1 MQYLRAGLGSSLSIA
16 MLLVSSTLCA
26 QQAAKPAAAPP
37 PPAAAPPPAPASLS
51 QSLGVVVFPAKNQ
64 SAATQSSDEGYCYGW
79 AKTNTGIDP
88 MAPPPTQAAAVAP
101 PPPDPGGQRVAG
113 AARGAAGGA
122 VIGAIAGDAGQ
133 GAAIGAAAGAMHGGA
148 QKRRGNLPQRAQ
160 SCRTEDAACVLKF
173 GMDSAE
179 CCLQL
184 LVGRRKRD
192 RHEGN
197 RDLCGAVFSFFH
209 FHKLSTVERKK

>member
-16 MLLVSSTLCA
+16 MLLVSSALCA

-37 PPAAAPPPAPASLS
+37 PAAASLS

-113 AARGAAGGA
+113 AARG
-122 VIGAIAGDAGQ
+122 
-133 GAAIGAAAGAMHGGA
+133 
-148 QKRRGNLPQRAQ
+148 
-160 SCRTEDAACVLKF
+160 
-173 GMDSAE
+173 
-179 CCLQL
+179 
-184 LVGRRKRD
+184 
-192 RHEGN
+192 
-197 RDLCGAVFSFFH
+197 
-209 FHKLSTVERKK
+209 